1 MNLTHK
7 KTNYCLNFS
16 LVFIL
21 LISLY
26 FSSMQSASAQTPS
39 GPSDPTEVSAFIDG
53 VMITSMENN
62 HVPGAVVVVVKDG
75 EVFFAKGYGYANLEE
90 KIPVDPATT
99 LFRPGSVSKLF
110 TWTAIM
116 QLVEAG
122 KLDLDED
129 VNSYLDFEIPDTF
142 SQPIT
147 LENILTHTAGFEDK
161 GDGLFKL
168 DASKVS
174 SLETYV
180 KENQPARVFAPGEYG
195 AYSNYATALAGYII
209 ERVTGMAFNEYISEN
224 ILKPLN
230 MNHSTFE
237 QPLPASLVND
247 MAEGYN
253 YVNAEYIKGSFEF
266 VVGTPAGAL
275 SASGLDMA
283 NFMIAH
289 LQNGKFGDTQ
299 ILSPETTRQMHSPLY
314 RPDPRLDGMAHGF
327 FFSTINGQST
337 LSHGGDTSLFHSQL
351 ALIPEAQLGFYIS
364 TNGVNGSLVVEDLV
378 NAFFDHYF
386 PPIERSS
393 LTPTTDF
400 AERAHQYAGSYFLA
414 RSNFTT
420 LEKTMSLMATI
431 TITSTDDK
439 VLVNFGNEII
449 PYVEVE
455 RGLLINPNEPSD
467 KLVLKTDGDQTTLS
481 PPLPFVFIKMPWYR
495 SLPVHALILVGGAIL
510 FFIAIIAWLV
520 DFIRGN
526 RKKEKRPLLAR
537 LARLNTTLFGGFYLF
552 FIASFGSIFANTNPA
567 FGVPDVFFGMPANF
581 DLLLFVPVLLVILGI
596 LMLGFTLIA
605 WIKRFWN
612 GKSRVFYTV
621 LTIFGVAILW
631 SLYFWNLLF

>member
-1 MNLTHK
+1 
-7 KTNYCLNFS
+7 
-16 LVFIL
+16 
-21 LISLY
+21 
-26 FSSMQSASAQTPS
+26 
-39 GPSDPTEVSAFIDG
+39 
-53 VMITSMENN
+53 
-62 HVPGAVVVVVKDG
+62 
-75 EVFFAKGYGYANLEE
+75 
-90 KIPVDPATT
+90 
-99 LFRPGSVSKLF
+99 
-110 TWTAIM
+110 
-116 QLVEAG
+116 
-122 KLDLDED
+122 
-129 VNSYLDFEIPDTF
+129 
-142 SQPIT
+142 
-147 LENILTHTAGFEDK
+147 
-161 GDGLFKL
+161 
-168 DASKVS
+168 
-174 SLETYV
+174 
-180 KENQPARVFAPGEYG
+180 
-195 AYSNYATALAGYII
+195 
-209 ERVTGMAFNEYISEN
+209 
-224 ILKPLN
+224 
-230 MNHSTFE
+230 
-237 QPLPASLVND
+237 
-247 MAEGYN
+247 
-253 YVNAEYIKGSFEF
+253 
-266 VVGTPAGAL
+266 
-275 SASGLDMA
+275 
-283 NFMIAH
+283 
-289 LQNGKFGDTQ
+289 
-299 ILSPETTRQMHSPLY
+299 
-314 RPDPRLDGMAHGF
+314 
-327 FFSTINGQST
+327 
-337 LSHGGDTSLFHSQL
+337 
-351 ALIPEAQLGFYIS
+351 
-364 TNGVNGSLVVEDLV
+364 
-378 NAFFDHYF
+378 
-386 PPIERSS
+386 
-393 LTPTTDF
+393 
-400 AERAHQYAGSYFLA
+400 
-414 RSNFTT
+414 
-420 LEKTMSLMATI
+420 MATI